1 MIWDIYYDMLMFK
14 VFFNKESIPLT
25 RYTQPKPHIY
35 NIAYV
40 HYRLYIRAISNKTK
54 IYTN

>member
-14 VFFNKESIPLT
+14 VFFNKKSIPLT

-54 IYTN
+54 IY